1 MRVLVTGGAG
11 FIGSHLVDAL
21 KNDGHEVTVIDIANG
36 DDVCDA
42 TAVNVAFDSAR
53 PIVVFHQAAQASVTR
68 SIRTPSNDAIANI
81 IGTINVLDACRN
93 YGVRRIIHASSG
105 GVLYGNVNHPAVETD
120 ALLPESPYG
129 ISKLAAEQYVEFY
142 ARTYGIKAIA
152 LRYSNVYGPRQNP
165 HGECGV
171 VATFCQ
177 QLLEGTSPELR
188 GGGNSQRDYVHVAD
202 VVRANMLAMAADVWG
217 DFTAVNVGTGI
228 STRLR
233 NLASMIHELCPESPS
248 FSVVD
253 DMPGELASSC
263 VNPSLAKTLLG
274 WEPQIDL
281 RSGLAATVKWYAE
294 QGAMSV

>member
-21 KNDGHEVTVIDIANG
+21 NRDGHDVTVFDIAQGN
-36 DDVCDA
+36 DIREA
-42 TAVNVAFDSAR
+42 TAVNEAFDAVR
-53 PIVVFHQAAQASVTR
+53 PSVVFHQAAQASVTR
-68 SIRTPSNDAIANI
+68 ANRMPAHDAISNI

-105 GVLYGNVNHPAVETD
+105 GVLYGNVNQPAVETN
-120 ALLPESPYG
+120 ALRPASPYG
-129 ISKLAAEQYVEFY
+129 ISKLTGEQYVAFY
-142 ARTYGIKAIA
+142 ARMYGIKSIS

-177 QLLEGTSPELR
+177 QLLEGKSPEIR
-188 GGGNSQRDYVHVAD
+188 GGGNSQRDYIHVAD
-202 VVRANMLAMAADVWG
+202 VVRANLLAMTADVWG
-217 DFTAVNVGTGI
+217 DFTAVNIGTGI
-228 STRLR
+228 ATRLS
-233 NLASMIHELCPESPS
+233 NLASMIHDLLPESPQ

-253 DMPGELASSC
+253 DMPGELNSSC
-263 VNPSLAKTLLG
+263 VNPSLAKSLFG
-274 WEPQIDL
+274 WEPEIEL
-281 RSGLAATVKWYAE
+281 RQGLAETVKWYAE